1 MVQNLVRRQF
11 SFWPM
16 VTFFDCALHQRQCI
30 ECLYFTLFSRV
41 QQCSLT
47 YFWWEEKLQLK
58 FEKGVKSCKRHKEEG
73 QELPSNVILIT
84 SQVCPTVENHQV
96 TICLPDSDHN
106 ELQDKIPEE
115 ESGPYL
121 LQGGVTCGSRGGEW
135 EALLGA
141 IFEHKYFQSA
151 GKRLAP

>member
-1 MVQNLVRRQF
+1 MRVCVCVFKVQFTQRRQGRSMTGDHLLMVQNLVRRQF

-58 FEKGVKSCKRHKEEG
+58 FEKGVKSCKRHKEEK

-84 SQVCPTVENHQV
+84 SHVCPTVENHQV

-106 ELQDKIPEE
+106 ELQD
-115 ESGPYL
+115 
-121 LQGGVTCGSRGGEW
+121 C
-135 EALLGA
+135 
-141 IFEHKYFQSA
+141 
-151 GKRLAP
+151 